1 MARAHG
7 AKNYRRPLLMELVSE
22 FLPNGHSLW
31 KAVAAEYQR
40 RSGESEERDPHEME
54 KYWRFKMCNNYK
66 KPTGGGGPKYEML
79 LQCLGIA
86 RKIMGKS
93 SATVLGGASGD
104 EESCVMMG
112 RSKEDSSDE
121 EDGNSSEDDG
131 SDNGEFYD
139 NGNDDAE
146 MDGDGDEDKEGD
158 GEVDGEGTETRP
170 SLGTETRPSLGTETR
185 PSLGTE
191 ARPSLETETR
201 PSLLAGD
208 FAGNQSS
215 AFSAVRSPRPESA
228 PPQLGADGF
237 RRLTFGNDPLT
248 RTLQRMPVNLFGRDE
263 DVFGDDVEG
272 ISGITPPPDSR
283 REKQTRRSISSSNK
297 TKNSTNK
304 KRQSVSQSIDMLCQK
319 IGKAP
324 TAQSGDGGG
333 YDVYATTAT
342 FLGNADD
349 ASGA

>member
-1 MARAHG
+1 MAHAPG

-31 KAVAAEYQR
+31 KAVAVEYQR
-40 RSGESEERDPHEME
+40 RSGESEERDSREME
-54 KYWRFKMCNNYK
+54 KYWRFKMRNNYK
-66 KPTGGGGPKYEML
+66 KPTGGGGPKYELL

-121 EDGNSSEDDG
+121 EDGNSFEGDG
-131 SDNGEFYD
+131 SNNGEFYD
-139 NGNDDAE
+139 NGNDDVE

-185 PSLGTE
+185 PSL
-191 ARPSLETETR
+191 LV
-201 PSLLAGD
+201 GD

-215 AFSAVRSPRPESA
+215 AFSAVRSPRPVSA
-228 PPQLGADGF
+228 PPAQLGADGF
-237 RRLTFGNDPLT
+237 CRLTFGNDPLT
-248 RTLQRMPVNLFGRDE
+248 
-263 DVFGDDVEG
+263 
-272 ISGITPPPDSR
+272 
-283 REKQTRRSISSSNK
+283 
-297 TKNSTNK
+297 
-304 KRQSVSQSIDMLCQK
+304 
-319 IGKAP
+319 
-324 TAQSGDGGG
+324 
-333 YDVYATTAT
+333 
-342 FLGNADD
+342 
-349 ASGA
+349 